1 MNRLPRRGAFTL
13 VELLVVIA
21 IIGVL
26 LGLLL
31 AAVQRVRDAA
41 NRISCANNLKQI
53 SLAALNYESA
63 YGRFPLGGVISP
75 NSTNVNPQYV
85 AQPPWAGPYTG
96 LLPQLL
102 PFLEQDNVF
111 SQIPLAYFSP
121 VTTQGAWAYNTAP
134 FDFQVISG
142 GTLYVNLNGTGYPGS
157 PVRNANYPAVVPAG
171 PMDTHIKSFECPGD
185 NLYVSGSG
193 VAQGANPGAPMVM
206 WDFIW
211 VEGNAIW
218 SDWILDVPGFGHEV
232 GRTNYIG
239 CAGWAGDLPFPYTGV
254 IAKGIYYRNSNTK
267 IGDIA
272 DGTSNTIA
280 FGETLGGN
288 GGLAGQQRDAV
299 LSWFGSGSLPTAWGL
314 VPAAGPANDR
324 SSQAAPGWYQFSSKH
339 AGVINFAFAD
349 GSVRGIART
358 ADYSAFVYASGMA
371 DGAVVDFTALGQ

>member
-1 MNRLPRRGAFTL
+1 

-26 LGLLL
+26 FGLLL
-31 AAVQRVRDAA
+31 AAVQKVRDAA
-41 NRISCANNLKQI
+41 NRISCANNLHQI
-53 SLAALNYESA
+53 SLAALNYESTSA
-63 YGRFPLGGVISP
+63 RFPMGGVVSP

-85 AQPPWAGPYTG
+85 VSSPPWAGPYTG
-96 LLPQLL
+96 ALVQLL

-111 SQIPLAYFSP
+111 SQIPQAYFNP
-121 VTTQGAWAYNTAP
+121 LTTQGAWAYNTAP

-171 PMDTHIKSFECPGD
+171 PMDAHIKTLECPAD

-193 VAQGANPGAPMVM
+193 VAQGALPGSPMVV

-211 VEGNAIW
+211 LESGAIW
-218 SDWILDVPGFGHEV
+218 ADWILDVPGFGHEV

-239 CAGWAGDLPFPYTGV
+239 CAGWAGDLPLPYTGINV
-254 IAKGIYYRNSNTK
+254 RGIYTRNSNTK
-267 IGDIA
+267 VGDIA

-288 GGLAGQQRDAV
+288 GGLAGQPRDAV
-299 LSWFGSGSLPTAWGL
+299 LSWFGSSQLPTAWGL
-314 VPAAGPANDR
+314 GPAGGT
-324 SSQAAPGWYQFSSKH
+324 SATGQAYPGWFQFSSKH
-339 AGVINFAFAD
+339 AGVVNFAFAD
-349 GSVRGIART
+349 GSVRPITRA
-358 ADYSAFVYASGMA
+358 ADYSNFVYASGMA
-371 DGAVVDFTALGQ
+371 DGVVVDFTALGQ